1 MDGLRDYHAKQ
12 SKSERERHIYITY
25 LWTLKYDT
33 NELIYKTDS
42 QTQRT
47 DVRLPRRRVG
57 EEGMGW
63 EVRVSRCMVLHTEWI
78 NKALRHSTG
87 NYIQYA
93 VIKHNG

>member
-1 MDGLRDYHAKQ
+1 MIILREVSLAEKDKISHD
-12 SKSERERHIYITY
+12 ITSR
-25 LWTLKYDT
+25 WNLKYDT
-33 NELIYKTDS
+33 NQLIYKTDS

-63 EVRVSRCMVLHTEWI
+63 EVRVSRCKVLHTEWI